1 MQKVLRDSIA
11 GLRENEQVVLSLYYQ
26 KMLQMKEIAKVLG
39 VSEPRV
45 SQIHSNAIRKLRAA
59 MTAIYMIHN
68 EEEYAVY
75 KGFYDLTSAMLTQT
89 RNLDVIGNNMSNTAT
104 TGYKADRY
112 ADTTFDEVM
121 RSRVGEQA
129 ESPAGIGYN
138 DELYHSAR

>member
-59 MTAIYMIHN
+59 MTAYIY
-68 EEEYAVY
+68 
-75 KGFYDLTSAMLTQT
+75 
-89 RNLDVIGNNMSNTAT
+89 
-104 TGYKADRY
+104 
-112 ADTTFDEVM
+112 DT
-121 RSRVGEQA
+121 
-129 ESPAGIGYN
+129 
-138 DELYHSAR
+138 